1 MRLKRWESP
10 RREGRNDKGKGG
22 SARKRQLKK
31 QRQML
36 RQRLKEG
43 NSPES
48 NHNKKR
54 GRQKYLPL
62 FLLWAISKLVGC
74 VVMQRNALSLIFGA
88 LGRSVYKARYHIKSD
103 VFSFAR
109 S

>member
-1 MRLKRWESP
+1 MYIMRLKRWESP

-43 NSPES
+43 NSPE
-48 NHNKKR
+48 NKQNQQRGKR
-54 GRQKYLPL
+54 KCFPL
-62 FLLWAISKLVGC
+62 
-74 VVMQRNALSLIFGA
+74 
-88 LGRSVYKARYHIKSD
+88 
-103 VFSFAR
+103 SFMVTTKNNLC
-109 S
+109 

>member
-36 RQRLKEG
+36 RQRLKE
-43 NSPES
+43 NNQSD
-48 NHNKKR
+48 NKNNNKK
-54 GRQKYLPL
+54 GGDFFSPL
-62 FLLWAISKLVGC
+62 FLA
-74 VVMQRNALSLIFGA
+74 N
-88 LGRSVYKARYHIKSD
+88 
-103 VFSFAR
+103 SFNW

>member
-36 RQRLKEG
+36 RQKLKEA
-43 NSPES
+43 
-48 NHNKKR
+48 NKADKSKKNIQE
-54 GRQKYLPL
+54 GKENISFPYFFGYVYRQTKFLP
-62 FLLWAISKLVGC
+62 AMSTD
-74 VVMQRNALSLIFGA
+74 
-88 LGRSVYKARYHIKSD
+88 RYRTSH
-103 VFSFAR
+103 
-109 S
+109 

>member
-36 RQRLKEG
+36 RQRLKSE
-43 NSPES
+43 
-48 NHNKKR
+48 KKADDTKNN
-54 GRQKYLPL
+54 GKGED
-62 FLLWAISKLVGC
+62 K
-74 VVMQRNALSLIFGA
+74 LIF
-88 LGRSVYKARYHIKSD
+88 SFFIFIKERKILSYM
-103 VFSFAR
+103 
-109 S
+109 

>member
-10 RREGRNDKGKGG
+10 RKEGRNDKGRGG

-43 NSPES
+43 NKANE
-48 NHNKKR
+48 NKENKNNTR
-54 GRQKYLPL
+54 GEDKVIFPL
-62 FLLWAISKLVGC
+62 FFAFCFEQK
-74 VVMQRNALSLIFGA
+74 
-88 LGRSVYKARYHIKSD
+88 IKIMN
-103 VFSFAR
+103 F
-109 S
+109 